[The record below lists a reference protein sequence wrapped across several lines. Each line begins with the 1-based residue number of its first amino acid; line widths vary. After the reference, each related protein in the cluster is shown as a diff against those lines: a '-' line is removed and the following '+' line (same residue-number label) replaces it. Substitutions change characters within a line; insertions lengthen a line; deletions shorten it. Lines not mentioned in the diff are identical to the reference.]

1 VSLEFISGIRT
12 VQAFAAQDLERSRFC
27 DATEASNQSRR
38 IQASIEPVSEGV
50 YHNVHCMLI
59 HGVLIPNGQLQ
70 SAELL
75 TFLFYCVSCHL
86 ASARWSRVKIS
97 TFQGPLSSIKEL
109 LRTDNKT
116 YLQNGLVQ
124 FSGLQRAIEFVAVD
138 FGYDASTLLTF
149 R

>member
-1 VSLEFISGIRT
+1 M
-12 VQAFAAQDLERSRFC
+12 
-27 DATEASNQSRR
+27 
-38 IQASIEPVSEGV
+38 P
-50 YHNVHCMLI
+50 
-59 HGVLIPNGQLQ
+59 P
-70 SAELL
+70 
-75 TFLFYCVSCHL
+75 

-138 FGYDASTLLTF
+138 FGYDASTLVLNNISLTIKQGQMTALVGSSGAGTTLADLLPRF
-149 R
+149 YDPTQGKISSMELICGSLRSIHCVESWLS